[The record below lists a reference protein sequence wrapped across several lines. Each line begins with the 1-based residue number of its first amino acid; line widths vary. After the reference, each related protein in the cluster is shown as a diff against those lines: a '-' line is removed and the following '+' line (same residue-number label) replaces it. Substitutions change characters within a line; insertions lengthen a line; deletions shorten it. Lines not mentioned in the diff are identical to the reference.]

1 MKTLKNLMLLLLTG
15 CTLFTSACSDEDDDD
30 KDKPVTPPATKDV
43 HYDIWVGLDQSKMG
57 QFGTL
62 LVQNVNS
69 LEESKEIDFKNFGCN
84 VTSTFGKTDA
94 AIIKGK
100 YYYQVDAVNESR
112 FVKFQILNNQLTR
125 VCAQPFKKNTY
136 TPGRYTHV
144 WLNDDTFIIFAANGE
159 KDDVI
164 WTKLNA
170 ETLEIL
176 AEGSLNL
183 KGETDV
189 TKFTT
194 SGLAAY
200 RKSDNKIIYFFKH
213 NPGRGKPAEPAPKY
227 FYVAFIDATSMNV
240 ENIEP
245 EDRAEEMAG
254 SAYGELRQNKMF
266 FDENENLYLACNTQ
280 IPGSKNTT
288 CQFGNLLRI
297 NKGESNFD
305 KSYKGFDDKEGKI
318 VTVNYMGNNKVLLYI
333 QDPKHT
339 GVSDDNS
346 KEEGWGNAYNCYYAM
361 YDINTNTL
369 TEFKYEGKNLPYNIG
384 TFSQRSFVLDDKA
397 FIGVNPKDS
406 QPTVYIYNSKD
417 GTVSKGISIQEGYEF
432 SRINYIHN

>member
-1 MKTLKNLMLLLLTG
+1 MKKFKFTLLAFMAAMMAIS
-15 CTLFTSACSDEDDDD
+15 FTACSDDDPTPTPDPGINEGD
-30 KDKPVTPPATKDV
+30 YHFDLFVT
-43 HYDIWVGLDQSKMG
+43 VGKHGGMSSKN
-57 QFGTL
+57 TT
-62 LVQNVNS
+62 
-69 LEESKEIDFKNFGCN
+69 I
-84 VTSTFGKTDA
+84 VTSTSTLTADRGVITVEGVGSELGDYSMES
-94 AIIKGK
+94 ISKGK
-100 YYYQVDAVNESR
+100 YYYQIDAVNEDR
-112 FVKFQILNNQLTR
+112 FVKFQIINNQLT
-125 VCAQPFKKNTY
+125 CIHKQPFKKNTY

-144 WLNDDTFIIFAANGE
+144 WLDDNTFIIFAANG
-159 KDDVI
+159 KADDVI

-183 KGETDV
+183 KGKTDV

-213 NPGRGKPAEPAPKY
+213 NPGRNKVAPPY
-227 FYVAFIDATSMNV
+227 FFAAFVDANSMN
-240 ENIEP
+240 IEKIIK

-254 SAYGELRQNKMF
+254 TAYGELRQNKMF

-280 IPGSKNTT
+280 IQGSESTT

-297 NKGESNFD
+297 NKGETDFD
-305 KSYKGFDDKEGKI
+305 KNYKGFDGKNSKI
-318 VTVNYMGNNKVLLYI
+318 VTVNYLGNHKVLLYL
-333 QDPKHT
+333 QDPQHT

-346 KEEGWGNAYNCYYAM
+346 KKDGWGDKYNCYYAM
-361 YDINTNTL
+361 YDINTNAL
-369 TEFKYEGKNLPYNIG
+369 TEFQYEGKNLPYNIG

-406 QPTVYIYNSKD
+406 QPVIYIYNSKD
-417 GTVSKGISIQEGYEF
+417 NTVSKGISIQEGYEF

>member
-15 CTLFTSACSDEDDDD
+15 CTLFFSACSDDDNDND
-30 KDKPVTPPATKDV
+30 RPVTPPATKDV
-43 HYDIWVGLDQSKMG
+43 HYDIWVGLDQSNMG
-57 QFGTL
+57 QFGSL

-100 YYYQVDAVNESR
+100 YYYQVDAINEDR

-125 VCAQPFKKNTY
+125 IHEQPFKKNTY

-144 WLNDDTFIIFAANGE
+144 WLNDETFIIFAANGK

-170 ETLEIL
+170 ETLEIIN
-176 AEGSLNL
+176 EGSLNL

-213 NPGRGKPAEPAPKY
+213 NPGRNKVAPPY
-227 FYVAFIDATSMNV
+227 FFAAFIDANTMKI
-240 ENIEP
+240 ENIIK

-280 IPGSKNTT
+280 IEKSENTT

-297 NKGESNFD
+297 NKGEFDFD

-339 GVSDDNS
+339 GISDDNS

-361 YDINTNTL
+361 YDINTNAL
-369 TEFKYEGKNLPYNIG
+369 TEFKYEGKNLPYNTG

-406 QPTVYIYNSKD
+406 QPVIYIYNSKD
-417 GTVSKGISIQEGYEF
+417 NTVSKGITIQEGYEF

>member
-15 CTLFTSACSDEDDDD
+15 CTMFFVACSDDDDDKD

-84 VTSTFGKTDA
+84 VTQTFGKTDA

-100 YYYQVDAVNESR
+100 YYYQIDAVNEDR
-112 FVKFQILNNQLTR
+112 FVKFQIINNQLT
-125 VCAQPFKKNTY
+125 CIHKQPFKKNTY

-144 WLNDDTFIIFAANGE
+144 WLDDNTFIIFAANG
-159 KDDVI
+159 KADDVI

-183 KGETDV
+183 KGKTDV

-213 NPGRGKPAEPAPKY
+213 NPGRNKVAPPY
-227 FYVAFIDATSMNV
+227 FFAAFVDANSMN
-240 ENIEP
+240 IEKIIK

-254 SAYGELRQNKMF
+254 TAYGELRQNKMF

-280 IPGSKNTT
+280 IQGSESTT

-297 NKGESNFD
+297 NKGETDFD
-305 KSYKGFDDKEGKI
+305 KNYKGFDGKNSKI
-318 VTVNYMGNNKVLLYI
+318 VTVNYLGNHKMLLYL
-333 QDPKHT
+333 QDPQHT

-346 KEEGWGNAYNCYYAM
+346 KKDGWGDKYNCYYAM
-361 YDINTNTL
+361 YDINTNAL
-369 TEFKYEGKNLPYNIG
+369 TEFQYEGKNLPYNIG

-406 QPTVYIYNSKD
+406 QPVIYIYNSKD
-417 GTVSKGISIQEGYEF
+417 NTVSKGISIQEGYEF

>member
-15 CTLFTSACSDEDDDD
+15 CTLFTSACADEDDDD

-100 YYYQVDAVNESR
+100 YYYQVDAVNKDR
-112 FVKFQILNNQLTR
+112 FVKFQILNNQLAR
-125 VCAQPFKKNTY
+125 VCEQPFKNNTY
-136 TPGRYTHV
+136 KEGKYTHI
-144 WLNDDTFIIFAANGE
+144 WLDDNTFIIFAANG
-159 KDDVI
+159 KGDDVI

-213 NPGRGKPAEPAPKY
+213 NPGRGKVAPPY
-227 FYVAFIDATSMNV
+227 FFAAFIDANTMNT
-240 ENIEP
+240 ENIVK

>member
-69 LEESKEIDFKNFGCN
+69 LEESREIDFKNFGCN

-100 YYYQVDAVNESR
+100 YYYQVDAVNEDR
-112 FVKFQILNNQLTR
+112 FVKFQIINNQLT
-125 VCAQPFKKNTY
+125 CIHEQPFKKNTY

-144 WLNDDTFIIFAANGE
+144 WLDDNTFIIFAANG
-159 KDDVI
+159 KADDVI

-213 NPGRGKPAEPAPKY
+213 NPGRGKVAPPY
-227 FYVAFIDATSMNV
+227 FFAAFIDANTMNT
-240 ENIEP
+240 ENIVK

>member
-15 CTLFTSACSDEDDDD
+15 CTMCFTACSDDDND
-30 KDKPVTPPATKDV
+30 KTIPTTKDV

-69 LEESKEIDFKNFGCN
+69 LEDSQEIDFKNFGCN

-100 YYYQVDAVNESR
+100 YYYQVDAVNGDR

-125 VCAQPFKKNTY
+125 VCEQPFKTNTY
-136 TPGRYTHV
+136 TAGKYTHV
-144 WLNDDTFIIFAANGE
+144 WLDDNTFIVFAATGKSE
-159 KDDVI
+159 DVI
-164 WTKLNA
+164 WTKIDA
-170 ETLEIL
+170 ETLRIID
-176 AEGSLNL
+176 EGSLNL
-183 KGETDV
+183 KGKTDV

-213 NPGRGKPAEPAPKY
+213 NPGRNKVAPPY
-227 FYVAFIDATSMNV
+227 FYAAFIDANTMNI
-240 ENIEP
+240 ENIAKE
-245 EDRAEEMAG
+245 ERAEEMAG

-280 IPGSKNTT
+280 IPGSETTT
-288 CQFGNLLRI
+288 CQFGNFLRI
-297 NKGESNFD
+297 NKGESDFD
-305 KSYKGFDDKEGKI
+305 KNYKGFNGKDGKI
-318 VTVNYMGNNKVLLYI
+318 VTVNYMGNNKVMLYI

-339 GVSDDNS
+339 GTSDDNS
-346 KEEGWGNAYNCYYAM
+346 KYEGWGNAYNCYYAM
-361 YDINTNTL
+361 YDINTGAL
-369 TEFKYEGKNLPYNIG
+369 TEFQYEGKKLPYNIG
-384 TFSQRSFVLDDKA
+384 TFSQRSFVLDNKA

-406 QPTVYIYNSKD
+406 QPVVYIYNSKD
-417 GTVSKGISIQEGYEF
+417 NTVTKGITIQEGYEF